1 MYVNLLLT
9 SGTFAHIL
17 LVKAS
22 HIPKLNARMRT
33 FSALET
39 SMAREGVCNP
49 LTGEKTNNREQK
61 HKLPYMF
68 SGGDWQGEN

>member
-1 MYVNLLLT
+1 
-9 SGTFAHIL
+9 
-17 LVKAS
+17 
-22 HIPKLNARMRT
+22 MRT

-39 SMAREGVCNP
+39 SMAKEGVCNP
-49 LTGEKTNNREQK
+49 LTGEKTNNRKQK